1 MLLLDTKTSC
11 EVALTHLKNKQ
22 FITAHTLLLDQAES
36 LKKSEFLKSALL
48 YMLAGECKTHQGKSS
63 ENEIKEAGDLFL
75 KYSNVKNSRNIKGA
89 LLCASKCL
97 LSLGEFDKAKDAYQ
111 KAKRITQTPIQ
122 VTRPVV
128 IIDDSEAITMKLK
141 TFVEKLGHSEI
152 YVFKNGKDG
161 IKGCKKIFSE
171 TKEPI
176 VLLDMGL
183 PDLEGDVVATKL
195 LKEKI
200 DLQIIVITADE
211 KTTKRVHT
219 ILSTGVSAFIQ
230 KPFTLDEVKKAIDVA
245 ESEYSLLQQ

>member
-1 MLLLDTKTSC
+1 MDAKTNC

-22 FITAHTLLLDQAES
+22 FITAYNLLLDQAES

-48 YMLAGECKTHQGKSS
+48 YMLASECKTRQGKSS

-75 KYSNVKNSRNIKGA
+75 KYSNAKNSINVRGA

-97 LSLGEFDKAKDAYQ
+97 LSLGEFDKAKDTYQ
-111 KAKRITQTPIQ
+111 KAKSMFQIPIQ
-122 VTRPVV
+122 ITRPVV
-128 IIDDSEAITMKLK
+128 IIDDSEAIALKLK
-141 TFVEKLGHSEI
+141 TYVKKLGYSEI
-152 YVFKNGKDG
+152 HLFKNGKDG

-171 TKEPI
+171 TQSPV

-200 DLQIIVITADE
+200 DLQIVVITADD
-211 KTTKRVHT
+211 KTTDRVNKT
-219 ILSTGVSAFIQ
+219 ISGGVSAFIQ
-230 KPFTLDEVKKAIDVA
+230 KPFTLDEVKNAIDIA
-245 ESEYSLLQQ
+245 ESEYSLLQ